1 MEACARSGNARR
13 PFRNGSR
20 DTLYLWW
27 FYAAGTRTTDALKQS
42 AKQRGNFIIDNA
54 FATHPGFT
62 IV

>member
-1 MEACARSGNARR
+1 LQEAKEALEVKRHERR
-13 PFRNGSR
+13 
-20 DTLYLWW
+20 WW